1 MMCVMHQPTGP
12 RSPRPAGPGP
22 GAGPTPAA
30 VPAPAAVPRLIDC
43 GDGRRL
49 EQFGRYLLDRP
60 APAAEGIEPAEP
72 ALWTSVDARYER
84 SGREP
89 GVWRGPRLPA
99 GPWTVQFEGLTL
111 ELRLTETGQ
120 VGLFLEQV
128 PLWRWI
134 RRQVRSAGHPLEIL
148 NLFAHTGG
156 STLAA
161 AAVGAKVVHVDAA
174 RSAVAWAR
182 RNAALSGLEAAP
194 IRWIVEDAELFARRE
209 LRRGRRYDAVILDPP
224 SYGHG
229 PRGEPWR
236 LVDRLT
242 DLLRSCAALTGG
254 RRAFLLVT
262 THTPGIGP
270 DRLGRELAA
279 ALPPDELRLGR
290 LESGP
295 LEIRA
300 IAGGRLPAGSFARW
314 TRAQARGER

>member
-1 MMCVMHQPTGP
+1 MMCAMPEPTGLP
-12 RSPRPAGPGP
+12 SPGP
-22 GAGPTPAA
+22 PARA
-30 VPAPAAVPRLIDC
+30 SAAIPRLIDR

-49 EQFGRYLLDRP
+49 ERFGPYLLVRP
-60 APAAEGIEPAEP
+60 APAADGLEPAVR
-72 ALWTSVDARYER
+72 AAWAAADGQYER
-84 SGREP
+84 SGRRP
-89 GVWRGPRLPA
+89 GAWHGPRLPT
-99 GPWTVQFEGLTL
+99 GPWTVQLEGLTL
-111 ELRLTETGQ
+111 ELRLTGTGQ

-128 PLWRWI
+128 SLWRWI
-134 RRQVRSAGHPLEIL
+134 RRQVRAAGRPLEIL

-161 AAVGAKVVHVDAA
+161 AAAGASVVHVDAA
-174 RSAVAWAR
+174 RSSVAWAR
-182 RNAALSGLEAAP
+182 RNAALSGLAEAP
-194 IRWIVEDAELFARRE
+194 IRWLVEDVEVFARRE

-236 LVDRLT
+236 LEDRLA
-242 DLLRSCAALTGG
+242 DLLRSCAALTS
-254 RRAFLLVT
+254 RRRVFLLVT

-290 LESGP
+290 LETGP

-300 IAGGRLPAGSFARW
+300 AAGGRLPAGAFARW
-314 TRAQARGER
+314 THS

>member
-1 MMCVMHQPTGP
+1 MMCAMPDTIAP
-12 RSPRPAGPGP
+12 PSP
-22 GAGPTPAA
+22 GAARS
-30 VPAPAAVPRLIDC
+30 VPAVPRLIDC
-43 GDGRRL
+43 GGGRRL
-49 EQFGRYLLDRP
+49 EQFGPYLLDRP
-60 APAAEGIEPAEP
+60 APAAEGIEPAQP
-72 ALWTSVDARYER
+72 GLWREADGRYER
-84 SGREP
+84 SGR
-89 GVWRGPRLPA
+89 GAGTWLGPRLPA
-99 GPWTVQFEGLTL
+99 GPWTVRLEGLTL

-134 RRQVRSAGHPLEIL
+134 RRQVRAAGHPLEIL
-148 NLFAHTGG
+148 NLFGHTGG

-161 AAVGAKVVHVDAA
+161 AAAGARVVHVDAA

-194 IRWIVEDAELFARRE
+194 IRWIVEDAERFVRRE
-209 LRRGRRYDAVILDPP
+209 LRRGRRYDALILDPP

-229 PRGEPWR
+229 PLGEPWR
-236 LVDRLT
+236 LEERLS
-242 DLLRSCAALTGG
+242 DLLRGCAALTSG
-254 RRAFLLVT
+254 RRVFLLVT

-270 DRLGRELAA
+270 DRLERELAA

-300 IAGGRLPAGSFARW
+300 GAGGRLPAGAFARW
-314 TRAQARGER
+314 TRAQPRGQR